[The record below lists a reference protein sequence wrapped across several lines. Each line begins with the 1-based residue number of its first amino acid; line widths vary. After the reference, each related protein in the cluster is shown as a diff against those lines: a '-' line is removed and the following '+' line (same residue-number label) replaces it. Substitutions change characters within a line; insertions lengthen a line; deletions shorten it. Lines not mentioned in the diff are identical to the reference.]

1 MGLSVNNDLV
11 NLSDNFES
19 LKAKVEAI
27 EIIVYGEKVLEL
39 DDSTWEN
46 IRKKRD
52 YILKSTDWTVIP
64 GCSVDQAQW
73 SAYRQNLRDI
83 PQTYASSGYG
93 KVIWPKA
100 PTTNGPNTKF
110 EAE

>member
-39 DDSTWEN
+39 DDLTDAPLELHKYIDWLEEELETPIS
-46 IRKKRD
+46 IVSVGPDRK
-52 YILKSTDWTVIP
+52 
-64 GCSVDQAQW
+64 
-73 SAYRQNLRDI
+73 
-83 PQTYASSGYG
+83 QTLY
-93 KVIWPKA
+93 K
-100 PTTNGPNTKF
+100 
-110 EAE
+110 

>member
-1 MGLSVNNDLV
+1 MGLTTNNDLV
-11 NLSDNFES
+11 TLSANFES

-52 YILKSTDWTVIP
+52 YILKSTDWTVVP

-83 PQTYASSGYG
+83 PQTY
-93 KVIWPKA
+93 KVITDVVWPSQ
-100 PTTNGPNTKF
+100 PSTSGPNS
-110 EAE
+110 

>member
-39 DDSTWEN
+39 DDST
-46 IRKKRD
+46 
-52 YILKSTDWTVIP
+52 
-64 GCSVDQAQW
+64 SV
-73 SAYRQNLRDI
+73 SYTHL
-83 PQTYASSGYG
+83 TL
-93 KVIWPKA
+93 
-100 PTTNGPNTKF
+100 PTTPYV
-110 EAE
+110 

>member
-11 NLSDNFES
+11 TLSNNFES

-27 EIIVYGEKVLEL
+27 EIIVYGERVLEL

-52 YILKSTDWTVIP
+52 YILKSTDWTVTP
-64 GCSVDQAQW
+64 GCSVD
-73 SAYRQNLRDI
+73 RLGGLPTDKILRYTSNI
-83 PQTYASSGYG
+83 CR
-93 KVIWPKA
+93 
-100 PTTNGPNTKF
+100 NR
-110 EAE
+110 

>member
-39 DDSTWEN
+39 DDLTEAEN
-46 IRKKRD
+46 IINR
-52 YILKSTDWTVIP
+52 I
-64 GCSVDQAQW
+64 
-73 SAYRQNLRDI
+73 
-83 PQTYASSGYG
+83 
-93 KVIWPKA
+93 
-100 PTTNGPNTKF
+100 KF
-110 EAE
+110 